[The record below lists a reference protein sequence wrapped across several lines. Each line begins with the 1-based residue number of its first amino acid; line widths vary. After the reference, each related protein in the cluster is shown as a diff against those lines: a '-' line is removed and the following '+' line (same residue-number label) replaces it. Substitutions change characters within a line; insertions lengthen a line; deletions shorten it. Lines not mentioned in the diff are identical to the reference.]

1 MLGFLLLKNKMTE
14 AEARQLHRVVIEIA
28 KEQDRRADEMVEII
42 LRLEELRKGFSYLLE
57 QTSQR
62 LLERNIS
69 TLLDEETKRKKRSML
84 VDRKQQERWRRP
96 A

>member
-1 MLGFLLLKNKMTE
+1 MTE

-69 TLLDEETKRKKRSML
+69 TLLDEETQRQKRSLL
-84 VDRKQQERWRRP
+84 VDAKRRERWGKR
-96 A
+96 AS

>member
-1 MLGFLLLKNKMTE
+1 MTE
-14 AEARQLHRVVIEIA
+14 AEARALHHVVIAIA
-28 KEQDRRADEMVEII
+28 KEQDRLADEMVEII
-42 LRLEELRKGFSYLLE
+42 LRLEELRRGFSYLLD

-62 LLERNIS
+62 LLERNMT
-69 TLLDEETKRKKRSML
+69 TLMDEETKRQKRSML